1 MVAIL
6 YLSRSMIGGWASFT
20 AHLSLTTGWKIYR
33 LTKRTEKN
41 ERSFGYGCTYRNVS
55 KIPDGPIL
63 VSAVGKHFIP
73 HLKTLPDGTTLVIH
87 DPTEFRSKI
96 VCNELMRFR
105 VVVIRESMKQL
116 LPNAIF
122 LRHPFFQFPK
132 TERQPTHPVSI
143 SRIDFDK
150 NSHLLVEANALGAGI
165 AIWGFANRLYLHH
178 SGIDLG
184 AAYRGQFAKSFSAVG
199 EILSTASHVVD
210 MSTIFRDGGGSQY
223 TFLEAI
229 YFGVPLILHKRWV
242 EHPNSIFKD
251 GVNCRAV
258 ETGAELAEA
267 LKLPPLFAGEL
278 LEPHLTVS
286 WRGLFPSA

>member
-1 MVAIL
+1 
-6 YLSRSMIGGWASFT
+6 
-20 AHLSLTTGWKIYR
+20 
-33 LTKRTEKN
+33 
-41 ERSFGYGCTYRNVS
+41 
-55 KIPDGPIL
+55 
-63 VSAVGKHFIP
+63 
-73 HLKTLPDGTTLVIH
+73 
-87 DPTEFRSKI
+87 
-96 VCNELMRFR
+96 
-105 VVVIRESMKQL
+105 
-116 LPNAIF
+116 
-122 LRHPFFQFPK
+122 
-132 TERQPTHPVSI
+132 
-143 SRIDFDK
+143 
-150 NSHLLVEANALGAGI
+150 
-165 AIWGFANRLYLHH
+165 
-178 SGIDLG
+178 
-184 AAYRGQFAKSFSAVG
+184 
-199 EILSTASHVVD
+199 